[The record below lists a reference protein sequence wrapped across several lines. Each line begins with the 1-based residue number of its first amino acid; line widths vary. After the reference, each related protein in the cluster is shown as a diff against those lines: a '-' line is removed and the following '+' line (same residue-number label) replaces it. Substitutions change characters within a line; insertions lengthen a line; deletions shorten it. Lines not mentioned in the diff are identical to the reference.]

1 MSIPV
6 FERLER
12 LAAALAG
19 PLAAAAVLGMVA
31 MVTFEVTARSLFN
44 APTSWV
50 TEFSAYLLVATVFIG
65 AAAAHRAGYHIR
77 VEVLLNR
84 TSGPCRSRLE
94 AVAAWLG
101 TAFLCLLAW
110 KLVAFVR
117 SEYSSGARD
126 WGLLSTPLWI
136 PESPMILG
144 AALFALA
151 LLGEARSHSS
161 KVNDLRDLAV
171 ACVLSAG
178 VLALWAVEVQGLG
191 RATENLAGVAVIAL
205 SVVVSAAIWS
215 GAAVALSTLA
225 VLAATAG
232 LLHAVAGGPPAVVAI
247 ALVVALALLLAVGMR
262 IGLALGL
269 LAALSI
275 TALLPVPLL
284 QALPERAWASV
295 NSSTLTAVPMFVF
308 MGRLLLR
315 SGVSSNLFEAMRR
328 LFGRVPGS
336 FAYASIG
343 ACGVFAAASGS
354 SLATAATMGA
364 VSVPEMLRHGY
375 SRRLTYGVIAAG
387 GTLGILI
394 PPSIAMILYGST
406 VGVPISDL
414 FIAGILPG
422 LLLMA
427 MFAATV
433 LAWVVLRRNAAPAGQ
448 AWSWMD
454 KARATKGVVPFLL
467 LILGVIGSLYLG
479 IATPTEAGAIGSV
492 AAALLCAAR
501 RSMTPQVLFEAV
513 VEAASVTTF
522 LLIIVIGAAQFSY
535 VLDYLRLPVALVEW
549 VQLAEVSAVG
559 IVISVVF
566 AYVLLG
572 MFIDPIS
579 MMLMTLPVVMP
590 LVQSTDLDP
599 LWFGVVLVI
608 VIEIGLITPPV
619 GMILFTLKGIERGRA
634 RLDEVAYGALP
645 FVFTI
650 LLAICLITL
659 FPEVVMWLPAQ
670 LR

>member
-1 MSIPV
+1 MSVPL

-12 LAAALAG
+12 LAAGLTG
-19 PLAAAAVLGMVA
+19 PLAAAAVLAMVA

-50 TEFSAYLLVATVFIG
+50 TEFSAYLLVAIVFVG
-65 AAAAHRAGYHIR
+65 AAAAHRAGYNIR

-84 TSGPCRSRLE
+84 TQGPCRSRLE
-94 AVAAWLG
+94 AVGAWLG
-101 TAFLCLLAW
+101 AVFLCLLAW
-110 KLVAFVR
+110 KLLAFVR

-151 LLGEARSHSS
+151 LLAEARSHSS
-161 KVNDLRDLAV
+161 RITGRRDLAV
-171 ACVLSAG
+171 ACLLSAG
-178 VLALWAVEVQGLG
+178 TLALWAVEAQGLG
-191 RATENLAGVAVIAL
+191 RAAEDLAGAAVIAL
-205 SVVVSAAIWS
+205 SGVLCAAIWS
-215 GAAVALSTLA
+215 GVAVALATLA

-232 LLHAVAGGPPAVVAI
+232 LLQSVAGGPPAG
-247 ALVVALALLLAVGMR
+247 VALALLAVLAILLAVGMR

-275 TALLPVPLL
+275 MTLLPAPVL

-295 NSSTLTAVPMFVF
+295 NTSTLTAVPMFVF

-315 SGVSSNLFEAMRR
+315 SGVSGELFEAMRR

-343 ACGVFAAASGS
+343 ACGVFAAVSGS
-354 SLATAATMGA
+354 SLATAATMGG

-375 SRRLTYGVIAAG
+375 SRRLAYGVIAAG

-406 VGVPISDL
+406 VGVPITDL

-433 LAWVVLRRNAAPAGQ
+433 LLWVALRRGAAPAGQ
-448 AWSWMD
+448 AWTWMD

-467 LILGVIGSLYLG
+467 LILAVIGSLYLG
-479 IATPTEAGAIGSV
+479 VATPTEAGAIGSV

-501 RSMTPQVLFEAV
+501 RRMTPRALFDAM

-522 LLIIVIGAAQFSY
+522 LLIIVIGAAQVSY
-535 VLDYLRLPVALVEW
+535 VLDYLQLPGALVEW
-549 VQLAEVSAVG
+549 VQVAEVSALG
-559 IVISVVF
+559 IIVSLIFV
-566 AYVLLG
+566 YVLLG

-590 LVQSTDLDP
+590 LIQSAGLDP
-599 LWFGVVLVI
+599 LWFGIVLVV

-619 GMILFTLKGIERGRA
+619 GMILFTLKGMEGGRA

-645 FVFTI
+645 FVVTI
-650 LLAICLITL
+650 LLAICLITA
-659 FPEVVMWLPAQ
+659 FPEIVTWLPAR